1 MTAVDVKNVRGE
13 VVGSIELD
21 DRVFG
26 IEPNRAVVHQ
36 AVVAQLANQRKGTA
50 DTKTRGEVR
59 GGTHKMWRQKGTGRA
74 RQGDRRA
81 PHWTGGGV
89 VFGPHPRSYH
99 KDLPRKMGR
108 LAMRS
113 ALSARVAEQ
122 ALTVLD
128 ELTLTAPKTREVN
141 GILRAL
147 GLERGALIV
156 LPERSEELCRA
167 SRNLQD
173 VRAVTPGSLNL
184 LDVLK
189 YRHVVLTRPA
199 AEALTQ
205 QLTAVLSR
213 GRPVKDGTDG
223 AAPKTATEMDDKI
236 EEKASAGAPKDV
248 AVADAAEAVATP
260 AAVEEAATQA
270 AAAPTETTDEAPT
283 EGRRSRARA
292 AQSES
297 GATAQ
302 SATADQGA
310 PSGPSTGAAVQADAE
325 SSPATSANADESEG
339 A

>member
-1 MTAVDVKNVRGE
+1 VTAVDVKNLKGE
-13 VVGSIELD
+13 VVGSVELD

-26 IEPNRAVVHQ
+26 IEPNKAVVHQ

-99 KDLPRKMGR
+99 KDLPIKMRR

-122 ALTVLD
+122 AVTVVD
-128 ELTLTAPKTREVN
+128 ALTLTAAKTREMRV
-141 GILRAL
+141 ILGAL

-156 LPERSEELCRA
+156 LPEGDADVKRA
-167 SRNLQD
+167 TGNLQN
-173 VRAVTPGSLNL
+173 VRAVTPGSLCL

-189 YRHVVLTRPA
+189 YRHLIVTKPA
-199 AEALTQ
+199 AEALTA
-205 QLTAVLSR
+205 QLLAEVRR
-213 GRPVKDGTDG
+213 GRSIHKTPQTSAEEPTVDMERVVDQETAAGTP
-223 AAPKTATEMDDKI
+223 A
-236 EEKASAGAPKDV
+236 DV
-248 AVADAAEAVATP
+248 AVADAAEAVAEPKDGKP
-260 AAVEEAATQA
+260 AAVEATE
-270 AAAPTETTDEAPT
+270 PEVT
-283 EGRRSRARA
+283 
-292 AQSES
+292 
-297 GATAQ
+297 
-302 SATADQGA
+302 
-310 PSGPSTGAAVQADAE
+310 SGPSTGAAVQAEAE
-325 SSPATSANADESEG
+325 SAPATTADADESEE